1 MNRNRI
7 AIYKLVL
14 LIFFLTGVTSAAVS
28 VSSLLD
34 NGEGAS
40 SVSAKFDLDVDTDL
54 AYKSVLG
61 DDRISSSLSAEG
73 NGSNKIDQTAS
84 NQGAS
89 VSSSIDSIGTLSS
102 TASGYASSDIIGVGQ
117 TLQSTGQSD
126 SSVSGASGSVSTAQN
141 AGVLEGYITSSQMIT
156 AGSGKISSLQATN
169 LAGALGYADG
179 VAQSSDNTVHLTS
192 GLNGV
197 GGMCGFL
204 GTTASDG
211 VNAVGSFQAD
221 SLDSKAYSAVK
232 STSADGD
239 AYSYLSSAG
248 HMESSVSGSANGHV
262 TSNQELDANGDVKV
276 YASSTSDDSSSKTYD
291 VEGESVTGSMSAS
304 AGSPADI
311 ETDLVGDIQ
320 NSESSFI
327 PTPGSWVWNGFGG
340 ALASNPFQLLA
351 DDGKKHIFAKGSDNA
366 LWDNVDGDWQGLGGI
381 IDSTYS
387 NPFALQDAQG
397 DIHILVKGN
406 DGALW
411 DRVYNGGWWDLGG
424 ALNSNPSA
432 AFEPGTD
439 GYMYVVVRGNDN
451 ALWARELNTVD
462 MSGDWYFCEGNL
474 ASNPQIIFDSQGN
487 WHTFVRGNDNA
498 LWDLNMIKK
507 EDHFYEGPWKSLG
520 GIMTSDTIPVVDPFN
535 PNLIYTSVRGIDT
548 SLWYNTL
555 DTTLGTSTWTYLGG
569 HIEGNPAPVVDTD
582 GVLHNF
588 VRGNDGK
595 LWDNADDTWYDLDG
609 SITSSPNVIRDK
621 EGKLQVAVVGGD
633 NGLWVNT
640 VGIDATPTTLV
651 GSFACDYSKIQSAV
665 DEISAGGIVK
675 VLSGTYN
682 ENVQIDKSLTVKG
695 AGKADTIV
703 NGQLVGSVFTIGLNN
718 PSAQVSLLDMTIEN
732 GNAQKGGGIYNKGTL
747 GLTGILLTDNS
758 AGNGGG
764 IYNDGGTLY
773 LKDVSITKNAAA
785 NGGGLFSTN
794 SHVTFDGAKVFVT
807 DNQAIQP
814 SPSELS
820 WYQGWGVYINSGK
833 PTTTFGF
840 NPSSQV
846 LNNYLVPV
854 A

>member
-1 MNRNRI
+1 M
-7 AIYKLVL
+7 
-14 LIFFLTGVTSAAVS
+14 VS

-34 NGEGAS
+34 NGEGAL
-40 SVSAKFDLDVDTDL
+40 SANAKYDLDVDTDL

-61 DDRISSSLSAEG
+61 DGRISSSLSAEG
-73 NGSNKIDQTAS
+73 NGRNKIDQSAG
-84 NQGAS
+84 NQETS
-89 VSSSIDSIGTLSS
+89 ISSSIDSIGILSS
-102 TASGYASSDIIGVGQ
+102 TASGYASSDIIQVGQ
-117 TLQSTGQSD
+117 NLQSIGQSD

-141 AGVLEGYITSSQMIT
+141 AGVLEGYITTSQMIT
-156 AGSGKISSLQATN
+156 AGSGTISSLQATN

-179 VAQSSDNTVHLTS
+179 VAQSSDNTVHLTG

-197 GGMCGFL
+197 GGMSGVL
-204 GTTASDG
+204 GATASDG
-211 VNAVGSFQAD
+211 VSAVGSFEAD
-221 SLDSKAYSAVK
+221 SLESKTYSAVK

-248 HMESSVSGSANGHV
+248 HMESSMSGSANGHV

-276 YASSTSDDSSSKTYD
+276 YASSTSDDSSSKIYD
-291 VEGESVTGSMSAS
+291 VEGESVSGSMSAS
-304 AGSPADI
+304 AGSPATID
-311 ETDLVGDIQ
+311 TDLVGDIQ
-320 NSESSFI
+320 NSESSFV

-340 ALASNPFQLLA
+340 ILTSNPFQLEA
-351 DDGKKHIFAKGSDNA
+351 DDGKTHIFAKGTDNG
-366 LWDNVDGDWQGLGGI
+366 LWDNVDGDWQGLGGT

-387 NPFALQDAQG
+387 DPFALQDEQG
-397 DIHILVKGN
+397 DIHILVKSS

-411 DRVYNGGWWDLGG
+411 DRVYNGGWWNLGG
-424 ALNSNPSA
+424 TLTSNPSA
-432 AFEPGTD
+432 AFELGSD
-439 GYMYVVVRGNDN
+439 GYMYIVVRGTDN
-451 ALWARELNTVD
+451 ALWSRELNTAD
-462 MSGDWYFCEGNL
+462 MSGDWYFCDGVL
-474 ASNPQIIFDSQGN
+474 ASNPQIIFDSEGN
-487 WHTFVRGNDNA
+487 WHTFVRGSDNA

-507 EDHFYEGPWKSLG
+507 DDHFYEGEWSSLG
-520 GIMTSDTIPVVDPFN
+520 GIITSDTIPVVDPFN
-535 PNLIYTSVRGIDT
+535 PNLIYTSVRGGDE

-569 HIEGNPAPVVDTD
+569 HMVGNPAPVVDTD

-588 VRGNDGK
+588 VRGNDRQ
-595 LWDNADDTWYDLDG
+595 LWDNADGTWYDLDG
-609 SITSSPNVIRDK
+609 YLTSSPNAIRDK
-621 EGKLQVAVVGGD
+621 EGKLHVAVVGGD

-640 VGIDATPTTLV
+640 VGIGTTPTTLV

-703 NGQLVGSVFTIGLNN
+703 NGQLAGSVFTIGLNN

-732 GNAQKGGGIYNKGTL
+732 GNAQNGGGIYNKGTL
-747 GLTGILLTDNS
+747 DLTGILLTDNS

-764 IYNDGGTLY
+764 IYNNGGTLH
-773 LKDVSITKNAAA
+773 LKDVSITENAAA

-807 DNQAIQP
+807 ANRAISP
-814 SPSELS
+814 SPFESS
-820 WYQGWGVYINSGK
+820 WYQGWGVYINSGT

-840 NPSSQV
+840 NPTTQV
-846 LNNYLVPV
+846 KGNVLVPV